1 MDIEEEK
8 GSIVLGKDSDGYGYV
23 SSKDTENFVAITD
36 ELGDPIGDDTYQDW
50 SLIAADKFKDVN
62 STVWRYIDGNY
73 WIHKHDTNWG
83 IAFGN
88 RLF

>member
-1 MDIEEEK
+1 MDIEEEE

-23 SSKDTENFVAITD
+23 SSKDTENFVSITD

-62 STVWRYIDGNY
+62 STVWRYIDGTAGYINT
-73 WIHKHDTNWG
+73 IQIG
-83 IAFGN
+83 E
-88 RLF
+88 